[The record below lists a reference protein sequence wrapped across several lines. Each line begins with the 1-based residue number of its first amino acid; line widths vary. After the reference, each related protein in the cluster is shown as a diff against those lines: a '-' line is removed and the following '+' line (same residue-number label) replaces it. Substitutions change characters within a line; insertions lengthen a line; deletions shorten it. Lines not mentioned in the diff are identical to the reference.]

1 MFQLSPALIDSENS
15 NLIDTKLNKKPS
27 SMANKTLK
35 KKNVAFDETSNSNN
49 TSNSNTN
56 SDNNDGIKNK
66 ITSLGSLMSKIH
78 TNSQE
83 EDTYSSTNYQANV
96 IDESI
101 SNSLTDSLNNEL
113 AKIQKMRETGNNLPQ
128 NKFLDNLNNP
138 TNPINYDNLTN
149 PIYPNNSLG
158 LNNSNRD
165 NNVLGNYNSS
175 KSSLSNYNESYNTTS
190 YNNESAANF
199 DNNKLLTKLNY
210 IIHLL
215 EEQHNEKTNHITE
228 ELILYLFLGL
238 FILFVLDSFARA
250 SKYQR

>member
-1 MFQLSPALIDSENS
+1 MFQLSPALLDSENS
-15 NLIDTKLNKKPS
+15 NLTDTKLNKKPS
-27 SMANKTLK
+27 SGANKTLK
-35 KKNVAFDETSNSNN
+35 KKNVAFDETSNSNSD
-49 TSNSNTN
+49 SNG
-56 SDNNDGIKNK
+56 NDAIKNK
-66 ITSLGSLMSKIH
+66 ITSLGNLMSKIH

-83 EDTYSSTNYQANV
+83 DDTYSSTNYQANV

-101 SNSLTDSLNNEL
+101 SNSLTDSLNSEL

-138 TNPINYDNLTN
+138 TNPINSGNLSNLAN

-158 LNNSNRD
+158 LDNSNRD

-175 KSSLSNYNESYNTTS
+175 KSSLSNYNESYNNTS
-190 YNNESAANF
+190 YNNESTGNF

>member
-1 MFQLSPALIDSENS
+1 MFQLSPALLDSENI
-15 NLIDTKLNKKPS
+15 NLTDTKLNKKPS

-35 KKNVAFDETSNSNN
+35 KKNVAFDDTSNSN
-49 TSNSNTN
+49 SN

-66 ITSLGSLMSKIH
+66 ITSLGNLMSKIH

-138 TNPINYDNLTN
+138 TNPINSDNLIN

-158 LNNSNRD
+158 LDNSNRD

-175 KSSLSNYNESYNTTS
+175 KSSLSNYNESYNATS
-190 YNNESAANF
+190 HNNESAANF

>member
-35 KKNVAFDETSNSNN
+35 KKNVAFDDTSNS
-49 TSNSNTN
+49 TSNSN

-158 LNNSNRD
+158 LDNSNRD

>member
-35 KKNVAFDETSNSNN
+35 KKNVAFDETSNS
-49 TSNSNTN
+49 TSNSNG
-56 SDNNDGIKNK
+56 DNNDGIKNK

-138 TNPINYDNLTN
+138 TNPINYDNVTN

>member
-35 KKNVAFDETSNSNN
+35 KKNVAFDDTSTSTSNSNG
-49 TSNSNTN
+49 
-56 SDNNDGIKNK
+56 DNNDGIKNK
-66 ITSLGSLMSKIH
+66 ITSLGNLMSKIH

-138 TNPINYDNLTN
+138 TNPINYDNVTN

-175 KSSLSNYNESYNTTS
+175 KSSLSNYNESYNATS
-190 YNNESAANF
+190 YSNESAANF

>member
-1 MFQLSPALIDSENS
+1 MFQLSPALIDSENI
-15 NLIDTKLNKKPS
+15 NLTDTKLNKKPS
-27 SMANKTLK
+27 SLANKTLK
-35 KKNVAFDETSNSNN
+35 KKNVAFDETSNSN
-49 TSNSNTN
+49 SN
-56 SDNNDGIKNK
+56 DAIKNK
-66 ITSLGSLMSKIH
+66 ITSLGNLMSKIH
-78 TNSQE
+78 DNSQE
-83 EDTYSSTNYQANV
+83 EDTYSSTNNQANG

-101 SNSLTDSLNNEL
+101 SNSLTDSLNSEL

-138 TNPINYDNLTN
+138 TNPITTNNLAN

-158 LNNSNRD
+158 LDNSNRD

-190 YNNESAANF
+190 FNNESSGNF